1 MTFGFAADGRTNGA
15 TLKRLHQVTLAA
27 EYATFAA
34 TAAKR
39 FWSGGCCP
47 LPGSSGHHNCTVVE
61 LSDELGFV
69 NFFFFLQDDKMI
81 CIHISWN

>member
-27 EYATFAA
+27 EYATFGA

-39 FWSGGCCP
+39 FWSGAWL
-47 LPGSSGHHNCTVVE
+47 LPIAW
-61 LSDELGFV
+61 L
-69 NFFFFLQDDKMI
+69 
-81 CIHISWN
+81 